1 MGVIYCPECQQE
13 VSEYAKACPHCG
25 FGVSD
30 FMKEHNLIDIENNKA
45 FVCPKCAQIYFGKE
59 YMSNPLH
66 VRCEYCGTVVKE
78 ILDKSANEF
87 QNYFFSKGMSDKW
100 DDIMIDYAQKYGDNQ
115 FDINEFHNSRNKIYE
130 YNMSKRNNSQS
141 QQPTQSS
148 TPQVTCPYCKSTN
161 CKKISSG
168 SRWLSTGLFG
178 LSSKKI
184 GKQWHCNSCGSDF

>member
-130 YNMSKRNNSQS
+130 YNMSKRNNSLS
-141 QQPTQSS
+141 QQPTQNV
-148 TPQVTCPYCKSTN
+148 PKCPTCGSLNVKP
-161 CKKISSG
+161 ISGVERTASVG
-168 SRWLSTGLFG
+168 FFGLF
-178 LSSKKI
+178 SKKI
-184 GKQWHCNSCGSDF
+184 NKSYKCGNCGYTW